1 VQDVAYNGIHC
12 WLAQTDH
19 AKREAWLAALDAISD
34 LRPKIVVAGNKD
46 PSARDDEPA
55 TTLAAT
61 RNYIRDFDRCVS
73 ESATPCS

>member
-19 AKREAWLAALDAISD
+19 AKREGWLAALDAISD